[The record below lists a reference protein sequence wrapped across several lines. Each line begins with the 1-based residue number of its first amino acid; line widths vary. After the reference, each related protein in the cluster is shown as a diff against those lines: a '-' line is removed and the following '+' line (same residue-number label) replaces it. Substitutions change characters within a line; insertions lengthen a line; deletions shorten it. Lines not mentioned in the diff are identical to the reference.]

1 MIKKLEKNKE
11 RRKRHYRVRN
21 KINGTPQR
29 PRLNIFRSNKHIYA
43 QIIDDI
49 NKTTLVAASTAEK
62 EIADQVAGATKK
74 EAAKAVGKAVAQKAL
89 EKGIETVVFDRSG
102 YVYHGRVK
110 ELADGAREA
119 GLNF

>member
-74 EAAKAVGKAVAQKAL
+74 KRRRRWVKLLRRRRLKKGLKPLFLIAADMSTTA
-89 EKGIETVVFDRSG
+89 E
-102 YVYHGRVK
+102 
-110 ELADGAREA
+110 
-119 GLNF
+119 

>member
-62 EIADQVAGATKK
+62 EIADQVAGATK
-74 EAAKAVGKAVAQKAL
+74 
-89 EKGIETVVFDRSG
+89 RSG
-102 YVYHGRVK
+102 EG
-110 ELADGAREA
+110 G
-119 GLNF
+119 G